1 MKSPPPP
8 PRRPPSLAVLAGLL
22 LAGGPAGAQQGIY
35 TCVDAQGRR
44 LSADRPILA
53 CLDREQRELNR
64 SGTTRRVIEP
74 TLSTAEREA
83 QEARKREAALS
94 RQRARDMIRRDQALI
109 TRYPDAAA
117 HDAARRAAL
126 AQTQAVVDAATAR
139 IAEFAGERKALDDEM
154 EFYRR
159 DPSRAPGR
167 VRRGIEDNAEAL
179 QAQRRAIAGQQEE
192 QARINTRFDT
202 EAAHLKTLWGSA
214 ASAAKAAASA
224 GTR

>member
-1 MKSPPPP
+1 MSPPPHEK
-8 PRRPPSLAVLAGLL
+8 
-22 LAGGPAGAQQGIY
+22 PAAAAQQGIY

-139 IAEFAGERKALDDEM
+139 IASM
-154 EFYRR
+154 EPMPR
-159 DPSRAPGR
+159 
-167 VRRGIEDNAEAL
+167 
-179 QAQRRAIAGQQEE
+179 
-192 QARINTRFDT
+192 
-202 EAAHLKTLWGSA
+202 
-214 ASAAKAAASA
+214 
-224 GTR
+224 